1 MAEHRLDPGDD
12 NDGHGRERH
21 FRRFCRGA
29 SVAFLLVVVYTV
41 AVKLP
46 AGELGRD
53 WMHSVLHVASGLL
66 AVGAS
71 LPAARPWAARA
82 FTLGILA
89 VYGPLSIAGWFID
102 GLAMQTVY
110 RIPLQPADNIFHLL
124 LAVTALATIGFGHRA
139 SRAALE

>member
-12 NDGHGRERH
+12 RHGRDRLWGM
-21 FRRFCRGA
+21 FSRGA

-41 AVKLP
+41 AVKFP
-46 AGELGRD
+46 AGELERD

-66 AVGAS
+66 ALGAS

-89 VYGPLSIAGWFID
+89 VYGPLSIAGWFVD
-102 GLAMQTVY
+102 GLAMQTAY
-110 RIPLQPADNIFHLL
+110 RIPLHPAENFFHLL
-124 LAVTALATIGFGHRA
+124 LAVAALATVLVGHRTA
-139 SRAALE
+139 PRPG